1 MKLAMMHLK
10 GEKCFKI
17 PLCGSVVFHPS
28 KIGGYLRP
36 PELHR
41 HLEAILSK
49 LRLKCDVIN
58 ISLEDQLEHAHS
70 K

>member
-1 MKLAMMHLK
+1 MV
-10 GEKCFKI
+10 GFG
-17 PLCGSVVFHPS
+17 PTTYS
-28 KIGGYLRP
+28 LRKSYST

-58 ISLEDQLEHAHS
+58 ISLGDQLEHVHS